1 MIFNRVV
8 IAIWLIVSMSF
19 AVLARPIDPVRKSE
33 SLPTVEQIL
42 NKYSQA
48 IGGKTLSQL
57 TSMYLKGKYTSSS
70 LNLSGSFELYAKTP
84 NKYSRIIEVSNYG
97 IERSGW
103 DGKTAWSENWW
114 ARGGQDL
121 DFEPRLFDLTKE
133 LSLRKLYP
141 EMRVQAKEKVNGQE
155 AYVIHTMPNTIDHVY
170 LYFDVKTALLIR
182 WRFTTD
188 YKSPTSEG
196 ERDFYLN
203 NYKQV
208 SGVRIPFTIICRIT
222 LPKENIRRIPG
233 NWIIE
238 ITGAEVNKPIDD
250 MKFIKPTTPI
260 RPQKPKQI
268 ASGSKEKQNMLEV
281 IPKPVDS

>member
-1 MIFNRVV
+1 
-8 IAIWLIVSMSF
+8 
-19 AVLARPIDPVRKSE
+19 
-33 SLPTVEQIL
+33 
-42 NKYSQA
+42 
-48 IGGKTLSQL
+48 
-57 TSMYLKGKYTSSS
+57 
-70 LNLSGSFELYAKTP
+70 
-84 NKYSRIIEVSNYG
+84 
-97 IERSGW
+97 
-103 DGKTAWSENWW
+103 
-114 ARGGQDL
+114 
-121 DFEPRLFDLTKE
+121 
-133 LSLRKLYP
+133 
-141 EMRVQAKEKVNGQE
+141 MRVQAKEKVNGQE

-170 LYFDVKTALLIR
+170 LYFDVKTGLLTR

-208 SGVRIPFTIICRIT
+208 NGVRTPFTIICRIT

-238 ITGAEVNKPIDD
+238 ITEAEVNKLIDD

-268 ASGSKEKQNMLEV
+268 ASGSDYSA
-281 IPKPVDS
+281 P